1 MAQKKIRLKG
11 HETFI
16 LREGWLTKG
25 ILEVSENQKVFSENF
40 GADALGVGSNMAK
53 AIRYWLRE
61 SGLMTELQKIGAK
74 LTNMG
79 KLILDKDAYFEDDF
93 SLWLVHCNLAMNAEK
108 VTSWYG
114 FFNLLE
120 SEEFTREELEWE
132 LKDKILLYSGAES
145 VPERSLKD
153 DCNAILSMYFRE
165 NEKDYDP
172 EEKRI
177 SPFAHLGLVR
187 KNLNRYKK
195 VTPNLNTL
203 SMDVILYI
211 LAKHKECTGIKSI
224 SIDDLVNGENLP
236 GKILNLNRTVLN
248 KYLDELADENC
259 LTVNRTAGLDMV
271 YLGDIKSLDVAA
283 RHYEKGQR
291 HEKFE

>member
-1 MAQKKIRLKG
+1 VAQKKKIRLKG

-25 ILEVSENQKVFSENF
+25 LLEVAENSKVFSENY

-61 SGLMTELQKIGAK
+61 SGLIVEPPKMGAL
-74 LTNMG
+74 LTDLG
-79 KLILDKDAYFEDDF
+79 KVILDKDAYFEDDF
-93 SLWLVHCNLAMNAEK
+93 SLWLIHCNLVMNAEK
-108 VTSWYG
+108 VTSWYA

-120 SEEFTREELEWE
+120 SEEFTREELERE
-132 LKDKILLYSGAES
+132 LTDKILLYSA
-145 VPERSLKD
+145 ERSVKD

-172 EEKRI
+172 EEKRV

-195 VTPNLNTL
+195 VMPNLNTV
-203 SMDVILYI
+203 SMDVILYV
-211 LAKHKECTGIKSI
+211 LAKYIERTGEKNI

-236 GKILNLNRTVLN
+236 GKVLNLNRTVLN

-271 YLGDIKSLDVAA
+271 YLDDISSYDVVA
-283 RHYEKGQR
+283 RHYEKG
-291 HEKFE
+291 

>member
-1 MAQKKIRLKG
+1 VAQKKKIRLKG

-25 ILEVSENQKVFSENF
+25 LLEVAENSKVFSENY

-61 SGLMTELQKIGAK
+61 SGLIVEPPKMGAL
-74 LTNMG
+74 LTDLG
-79 KLILDKDAYFEDDF
+79 KVILDKDAYFEDDF
-93 SLWLVHCNLAMNAEK
+93 SLWLIHCNLVMNAEK
-108 VTSWYG
+108 VTSWYA

-120 SEEFTREELEWE
+120 SEEFTREELERE
-132 LKDKILLYSGAES
+132 LTDKILLYSAEES
-145 VPERSLKD
+145 VPERSVKD

-172 EEKRI
+172 EEKRV

-195 VTPNLNTL
+195 VMPNLNTV
-203 SMDVILYI
+203 SMDVILYV
-211 LAKHKECTGIKSI
+211 LAKYIERTGEKNI

-236 GKILNLNRTVLN
+236 GKVLNLNRTVLN

-271 YLGDIKSLDVAA
+271 YLDDISSYDVVA
-283 RHYEKGQR
+283 RHYEKG
-291 HEKFE
+291 